1 MMIVS
6 LILILSLMICI
17 IVIILGPF
25 LSIERDIILK
35 SLFLFPILFILNI
48 ISEVIEDKIEEK
60 RVKKSRT
67 KFINNKKLFNQ
78 VEMKYLEEI
87 TKNIDNLSDKYYVYR
102 EYYDKRNEEICENM
116 KKIIEQ
122 LVEKKEISELSV
134 KLLKSYEKEM
144 NLPEYKKEELR
155 KFFAEKVSE
164 KRKFFAEKELEK
176 ELNNIKIRI
185 EEKIKKDEETDRKI
199 DQLIKELE
207 L

>member
-155 KFFAEKVSE
+155 KFFAEKV
-164 KRKFFAEKELEK
+164 LEK
-176 ELNNIKIRI
+176 ELNNIKIRT
-185 EEKIKKDEETDRKI
+185 KKR
-199 DQLIKELE
+199 
-207 L
+207 